1 MLQFMAKRRRE
12 HPKLDIQREEV
23 KMMNG
28 VKLLV
33 ESGWVCD
40 LNYFTHLCE
49 VSGIDKVHAEYK
61 ELKERNARIGPRT
74 LSIIRFANKFSDN
87 LGMPNFFGLDRM
99 TALKRSPEEVSFT
112 LDHSLYPEKEKKSE
126 AMVTKED
133 LAKAVAISQD

>member
-61 ELKERNARIGPRT
+61 ELKERNARISPRT

>member
-1 MLQFMAKRRRE
+1 MAKRRRE

-126 AMVTKED
+126 AMVSKED

>member
-1 MLQFMAKRRRE
+1 MAKRRRE

-61 ELKERNARIGPRT
+61 ELKERNARISPRT

>member
-1 MLQFMAKRRRE
+1 MQKSGYKFMLQFMAKRRRE

-49 VSGIDKVHAEYK
+49 VAGIDKVHAEYK
-61 ELKERNARIGPRT
+61 ELKERNARISSRT

-99 TALKRSPEEVSFT
+99 TALKRSHDEVSFT
-112 LDHSLYPEKEKKSE
+112 LDHSLYPAKDVKVKKEE
-126 AMVTKED
+126 ID
-133 LAKAVAISQD
+133 

>member
-1 MLQFMAKRRRE
+1 MSIRDVLHDRQARRLRDNEMQKSGYKFMLQFMAKRRRE

-49 VSGIDKVHAEYK
+49 VSGIDKVHVEYK
-61 ELKERNARIGPRT
+61 
-74 LSIIRFANKFSDN
+74 
-87 LGMPNFFGLDRM
+87 
-99 TALKRSPEEVSFT
+99 
-112 LDHSLYPEKEKKSE
+112 
-126 AMVTKED
+126 
-133 LAKAVAISQD
+133 